1 MGLIRNAKL
10 TGTNSTEGRR
20 RRRRCLRDENRPEIE
35 AIHSPEQGQT
45 RKSPEKESFRI
56 TLGLFPRYTQRTVH
70 SCPRHHPARS
80 DSGGAEAEALAG
92 FHVDCWLVVPTIHFS
107 KKVLFQAHRP
117 NWCTAAL
124 TSLPCTSA
132 KFYFI
137 LFYLFKRKL
146 KNFGRIE
153 IKLNL
158 AQTEKNKIWEYI

>member
-56 TLGLFPRYTQRTVH
+56 TLGLFPRNTQRTVH

-92 FHVDCWLVVPTIHFS
+92 FHVDCWLVVPNIHFS
-107 KKVLFQAHRP
+107 KKVLFQALR
-117 NWCTAAL
+117 
-124 TSLPCTSA
+124 SLPCTSA

-137 LFYLFKRKL
+137 LFVLIKGLFKRKL